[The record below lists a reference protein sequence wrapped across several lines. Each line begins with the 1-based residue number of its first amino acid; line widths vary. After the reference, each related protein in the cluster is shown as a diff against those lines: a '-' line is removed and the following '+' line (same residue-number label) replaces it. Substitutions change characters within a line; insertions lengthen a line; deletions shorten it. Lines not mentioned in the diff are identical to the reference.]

1 MINTD
6 NRLLLYTCMQ
16 YGYHKHVRTNL
27 RINTYQLTI
36 LSAIYYG
43 NHINPQRWQ
52 RSIKQCV
59 KTLNPHMNGY
69 YIIRDINILNDRGL
83 IDYSER
89 HPKDYSI
96 KLTKE
101 GKAVIERLFDP
112 KGIDAYLLANKDK
125 K

>member
-6 NRLLLYTCMQ
+6 ERVLLYNCLQ
-16 YGYHKHVRTNL
+16 YGYSKHVRTSL
-27 RINTYQLTI
+27 RINVNQLTI

-43 NHINPQRWQ
+43 TTINPQRWQ
-52 RSIKQCV
+52 RSIKQCI

-83 IDYSER
+83 INYSER

-101 GKAVIERLFDP
+101 GKAVIERLYDP
-112 KGIDAYLLANKDK
+112 ISIDQYLSANKDK